1 MVLEVWAEAEMI
13 VSVEATEAGVVILE
27 ITPLMVDAMIGTT
40 IMDHLETALAMADL
54 TDLVLEVVE
63 DIVEVQE
70 EEVLEAEEAG
80 VEIVEVVWEW
90 KLHGLVVKK
99 KRTHLKIPL
108 LPYFLMNGKF
118 TAIYVPKECV

>member
-1 MVLEVWAEAEMI
+1 MGEAEMI
-13 VSVEATEAGVVILE
+13 VSVEAMEAGVVILE

-54 TDLVLEVVE
+54 TDLVLEVE
-63 DIVEVQE
+63 ESVEVQE

-90 KLHGLVVKK
+90 KLHGPVVKK
-99 KRTHLKIPL
+99 RKHLKIYHYYL
-108 LPYFLMNGKF
+108 IFL
-118 TAIYVPKECV
+118 IW

>member
-1 MVLEVWAEAEMI
+1 MGEAEMI
-13 VSVEATEAGVVILE
+13 VSVEAMEAGVVILE

-99 KRTHLKIPL
+99 RKHLKIYHYYL
-108 LPYFLMNGKF
+108 IFL
-118 TAIYVPKECV
+118 IW

>member
-1 MVLEVWAEAEMI
+1 MQAQELNQMLDVQDVLEAWAEAEMI

-70 EEVLEAEEAG
+70 EEVLEAAEAG

-99 KRTHLKIPL
+99 KKKTFKNTTTTL
-108 LPYFLMNGKF
+108 FS
-118 TAIYVPKECV
+118 

>member
-1 MVLEVWAEAEMI
+1 MYKMVLEVWAEAEMI

-99 KRTHLKIPL
+99 KKTFKNTTTTL
-108 LPYFLMNGKF
+108 FS
-118 TAIYVPKECV
+118 

>member
-27 ITPLMVDAMIGTT
+27 TTPLMVDAMIGTT

-70 EEVLEAEEAG
+70 EVLEAEEAG

-99 KRTHLKIPL
+99 K
-108 LPYFLMNGKF
+108 
-118 TAIYVPKECV
+118 KENI

>member
-1 MVLEVWAEAEMI
+1 MQAQELNQMLDVQDVLEAWAEAEMI

-54 TDLVLEVVE
+54 MDLVLEVVE

-70 EEVLEAEEAG
+70 EEVPEAEEAG
-80 VEIVEVVWEW
+80 VVIVEVVWEW
-90 KLHGLVVKK
+90 KLHGLVVK
-99 KRTHLKIPL
+99 
-108 LPYFLMNGKF
+108 
-118 TAIYVPKECV
+118 